1 MVHSSCDGLPYVI
14 ASKVIKETA
23 DLQHIF
29 LQPGLGHWEMNMAK
43 GIIIFIPFRLINK
56 KYIVFVMI

>member
-1 MVHSSCDGLPYVI
+1 MVHNSCDGLPYVI

-23 DLQHIF
+23 DLQDIF